1 MLFDYEGKIKRY
13 QSEEEIIR
21 EFFVLR
27 KELYERRKLHML
39 ASLRQQVETLSSKV
53 RFILG
58 VISEEIKVSRVK
70 KSVLVAQLRS
80 MGFKTAS

>member
-1 MLFDYEGKIKRY
+1 VLFDYEGKIKRY